1 MQLSQIQMDLYADWI
16 ETVKQIFRG
25 SGHPFEP
32 GTPDKIVGETY
43 YRQTS
48 DSDEEAK
55 ARHEV
60 NVERLR
66 ELERKIRDNFS
77 SVIEPDLRKR
87 TQYEGD
93 RFEFKWIYL
102 QGEKIVELNSEYM
115 IPLE

>member
-1 MQLSQIQMDLYADWI
+1 MLSEIKMDLYADWI
-16 ETVKQIFRG
+16 DTVKQIFRG

-32 GTPDKIVGETY
+32 GTPIDVIGQTY

-48 DSDEEAK
+48 DTDEEAV
-55 ARHEV
+55 ARHAA
-60 NVERLR
+60 NVERLQ
-66 ELERKIRDNFS
+66 ELERKIRDNMDG
-77 SVIEPDLRKR
+77 VIAPDIRKR
-87 TQYEGD
+87 TGYEGD

>member
-1 MQLSQIQMDLYADWI
+1 MSSNIKMDLFADWI

-32 GTPDKIVGETY
+32 GTPDEVIGQTY

-48 DSDEEAK
+48 ESDEEAVQ
-55 ARHEV
+55 RHEA
-60 NVERLR
+60 NVARLQ
-66 ELERKIRDNFS
+66 EMERKIRDNLES
-77 SVIEPDLRKR
+77 LIAPDIRKR
-87 TQYEGD
+87 TGYEGD
-93 RFEFKWIYL
+93 SFEFKWIYL